1 MAEDTIKLELEEF
14 DRWAAG
20 RFTALADVMRKAS
33 EQMEDAD
40 AEIADYLASAKALE
54 DSPPHKGQWIA
65 IKKVLSRGDVSDA
78 RAAGLKRDDAGRTYH
93 DEAAYGDALMAA
105 AVTAWSLADDDGTPW
120 PVGLAGI
127 RRLPEVLADWLLSQ
141 VEEQRASYLRTR
153 EQMAR
158 LKSGAARGKG
168 AA

>member
-40 AEIADYLASAKALE
+40 AEIADYLASAAALE